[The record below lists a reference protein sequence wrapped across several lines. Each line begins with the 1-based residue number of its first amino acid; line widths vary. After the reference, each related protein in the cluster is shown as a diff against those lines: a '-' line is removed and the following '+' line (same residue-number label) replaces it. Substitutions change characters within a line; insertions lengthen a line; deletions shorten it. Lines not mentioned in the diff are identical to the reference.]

1 MVTRG
6 GPGHRDTTAR
16 AYVTQLGMLDFQL
29 QPPPATWGRPGTWTI
44 SLVAVAALIG
54 SAGRAEAQQA
64 GIPLGLAE
72 CCEVQYRNA
81 RIEGSTFHLTGDV
94 DVVDVQRGIRLLADQ
109 ISFDTEELSFE
120 ATGNVSFE
128 QGAMLLN
135 GSAMRGDLDDATLE
149 MEDVIGV
156 APGPFYVRA
165 SRLEQIEPG
174 KFRGDDFVL
183 TPCNQTTSI
192 WEFRGS
198 SMTFRPGK
206 YVRMAWPHIRVK
218 GLPMFGL
225 PFLVWPLQDSPRQTG
240 LLIPALATSSR
251 KGFSV
256 AETFFWA
263 INRSAD
269 LTLSYEHFANA
280 GNGFSAEFRHAL
292 GDSANGSVR
301 AYYLP
306 GREATEAEQAAGKF
320 SFDRGFLISAQ
331 HIQPMPGGVTFRL
344 GADSISST
352 QFARQ
357 FQDDVNRFL
366 QRQSYFTGELTK
378 NTGAHTLSM
387 VGSSNQR
394 FDSNTL
400 STIGRRL
407 PMLRYSLRST
417 QILGPIYVAAQASA
431 ARLQKLRVEE
441 RGNGVTRR
449 DGGVYNRFDAFPEVS
464 VQLTQIPWLTFNPFF
479 RYRSTYWSHRSR
491 QDEFRFA
498 EVPVTRNYYET
509 GVEMVGPQLFK
520 IFDTPGSSYSP
531 RIKHVIQPR
540 VVYRRLRPINARPA
554 ALGRMII
561 FDEID
566 FNVGDSQSL
575 IAEVTTR
582 LFAKRYPDPNAE
594 ERMVWQAA
602 EITVGHTYNLEPLSL
617 AEEEAGVPRIRLPWF
632 LRTRLTPSASFYIQ
646 GDMSF
651 TPSFTPANFTVSAE
665 ARGATTG
672 VGLSWFRGVR
682 DFLNPQDLS
691 EVLVQTTSNTMQVW
705 GSVGLFAQRLSLGT
719 RAGMDLFRNQLQNI
733 SGSIQW
739 NLQCC
744 SLGLDLR
751 RLDFFDRQETQIAL
765 LLNLAQVGT
774 FGFDSHRQ

>member
-1 MVTRG
+1 
-6 GPGHRDTTAR
+6 
-16 AYVTQLGMLDFQL
+16 MLDIQL
-29 QPPPATWGRPGTWTI
+29 QWLPGSLTI
-44 SLVAVAALIG
+44 GVLAGAVLTSLVPRHAD
-54 SAGRAEAQQA
+54 AQQV

-72 CCEVQYRNA
+72 CCEVQYRNV
-81 RIEGSTFHLTGDV
+81 RIEGTVFHLSGDV
-94 DVVDVQRGIRLLADQ
+94 DVVDLQRGIRLLADE

-120 ATGNVSFE
+120 AAGNVSFE
-128 QGAMLLN
+128 QGALLLN

-149 MEDVIGV
+149 MDDVIGV

-174 KFRGDDFVL
+174 KFRGNNFVL
-183 TPCNQTTSI
+183 TPCNQATSI
-192 WEFRGS
+192 WEFRGT
-198 SMTFRPGK
+198 SMTFKPGK

-218 GLPMFGL
+218 GLPVFGL
-225 PFLVWPLQDSPRQTG
+225 PFIVWPLQDSPRQTG

-256 AETFFWA
+256 SETFFWA

-280 GNGFSAEFRHAL
+280 GNGYSAEFRHAL
-292 GDSANGSVR
+292 GDSANGSIR

-306 GREATEAEQAAGKF
+306 GKEATLEEQAAGKF
-320 SFDRGFLISAQ
+320 TFDRGFVLRAA
-331 HIQPMPGGVTFRL
+331 HIQPMPGGITFRL

-366 QRQSYFTGELTK
+366 QRQSVFSGELTK
-378 NTGAHTLSM
+378 SWGASTLSM

-417 QILGPIYVAAQASA
+417 QVLGPIYVAGQASV
-431 ARLQKLRVEE
+431 ARLQKLRIED
-441 RGNGVTRR
+441 RPNGTTRS
-449 DGGVYNRFDAFPEVS
+449 DGGVYNRFDAFPEVA

-491 QDEFRFA
+491 QDEFKFA
-498 EVPVTRNYYET
+498 ENSIFRSFYET

-520 IFDTPGSSYSP
+520 IIDTPGSNYSP
-531 RIKHVIQPR
+531 RLKHVIQPR
-540 VVYRRLRPINARPA
+540 LVYRRVRQIDAKPNELRR
-554 ALGRMII
+554 II
-561 FDEID
+561 LFDEID
-566 FNVGDSQSL
+566 FGVGDSQSL
-575 IAEVTTR
+575 IAEITTR
-582 LFAKRYPDPNAE
+582 LFAKRYPSAQAE

-602 EITVGHTYNLEPLSL
+602 EITVGHNYSFEPLSL
-617 AEEEAGVPRIRLPWF
+617 KEEEAGVPRIRVPWF
-632 LRTRLTPSASFYIQ
+632 VRARFTPSANFFVQ
-646 GDMSF
+646 GDMSL
-651 TPSFTPANFTVSAE
+651 TPSFTPANYTVSAE
-665 ARGATTG
+665 ARGASAG
-672 VGLSWFRGVR
+672 LGLSWFRGVR

-691 EVLVQTTSNTMQVW
+691 EVLVQTTSNTMQAF
-705 GSVGLFAQRLSLGT
+705 GNISIFAQRLTLGS
-719 RAGMDLFRNQLQNI
+719 RVGMDLFRNQLQNL
-733 SGSIQW
+733 SGSVQW

-744 SLGLDLR
+744 SLGLDVR
-751 RLDFFDRQETQIAL
+751 RLNFFDRQETQFAL

-774 FGFDSHRQ
+774 FGFDSHRE

>member
-1 MVTRG
+1 
-6 GPGHRDTTAR
+6 
-16 AYVTQLGMLDFQL
+16 MLDL
-29 QPPPATWGRPGTWTI
+29 QPQHPPSIWAIGVLTI
-44 SLVAVAALIG
+44 AAVTGL
-54 SAGRAEAQQA
+54 SGRAEAQQA

-72 CCEVQYRNA
+72 CCQVQYRNV
-81 RIEGSTFHLTGDV
+81 RIEGSVFHLTGDV
-94 DVVDVQRGIRLLADQ
+94 DVLDLQRGIRLLADS
-109 ISFDTEELSFE
+109 ISFDTDALSFE

-128 QGAMLLN
+128 QGGLLLN
-135 GSAMRGDLDDATLE
+135 GSAMRGDLDDSTLE

-165 SRLEQIEPG
+165 SRLEQLEPG
-174 KFRGDDFVL
+174 KFQGDNFVL
-183 TPCNQTTSI
+183 TPCNQSTSI

-198 SMTFRPGK
+198 SMTFKPGE
-206 YVRMAWPHIRVK
+206 YVRMAWPHVRVK
-218 GLPMFGL
+218 GLPVFGL
-225 PFLVWPLQDSPRQTG
+225 PFMIWPLQDAARQTG
-240 LLIPALATSSR
+240 FLVPALATSSR

-280 GNGFSAEFRHAL
+280 GHGFSAEFRHAL
-292 GDSANGSVR
+292 GNSANGSIR

-306 GREATEAEQAAGKF
+306 GKEPTAAEKADGKF
-320 SFDRGFLISAQ
+320 PFERGFLLSAQ
-331 HIQPMPGGVTFRL
+331 HIQPMPGGVIFRV

-357 FQDDVNRFL
+357 FQDDVNKFL

-378 NTGAHTLSM
+378 SWGANTLSL

-417 QILGPIYVAAQASA
+417 QILGPIYVASQASA
-431 ARLQKLRVEE
+431 ARLQKLRIEE
-441 RGNGVTRR
+441 LSDDLTRST
-449 DGGVYNRFDAFPEVS
+449 GGIYNRFDAFPELS
-464 VQLTQIPWLTFNPFF
+464 VQLTQIPWLTFNPFL
-479 RYRSTYWSHRSR
+479 RYRSTYWSHTTKQDDFKFREKSVLRS
-491 QDEFRFA
+491 F
-498 EVPVTRNYYET
+498 YET

-520 IFDTPGSSYSP
+520 IYDTPGSSYSP
-531 RIKHVIQPR
+531 RVKHVIQPR
-540 VVYRRLRPINARPA
+540 LVYRRIRQIDAKPNQLAR
-554 ALGRMII
+554 II
-561 FDEID
+561 RFDEID
-566 FNVGDSQSL
+566 SGVGDSQSL

-582 LFAKRYPDPNAE
+582 LFAKRYPFPNAE
-594 ERMVWQAA
+594 ERMVWQSA
-602 EITVGHTYNLEPLSL
+602 EITVGHISSLEPLSL
-617 AEEEAGVPRIRLPWF
+617 KEEAKGIPRIRLPWF
-632 LRTRLTPSASFYIQ
+632 LRTRFTPTDRFYIQ

-651 TPSFTPANFTVSAE
+651 TSAFAPANFTVSAE
-665 ARGATTG
+665 SRGATSG
-672 VGLSWFRGVR
+672 MGLSWFRGVR
-682 DFLNPQDLS
+682 DFLNPKDLS
-691 EVLVQTTSNTMQVW
+691 EVLVQTASNTMQAW
-705 GSVGLFAQRLSLGT
+705 GNVSLFAQRLTLGA

-733 SGSIQW
+733 SGSVQW

-744 SLGLDLR
+744 SIGFDVR
-751 RLDFFDRQETQIAL
+751 RLDFADRQETQIAL